1 MIKKDI
7 QLIILFISIILVILF
22 ITWYYST
29 YYILPFDDM
38 NGTVDVS
45 DKRRLLLKLTSLPKN
60 QLDLLEK
67 NNIYSNIYPCDG
79 RTECFTDMDL
89 DGSKYNKL
97 PQFLASLDK
106 EVEYPIRAKSIASID
121 EIPNNPYWDKN
132 QLKTIVHI
140 LNTDDYIR
148 NYLEQIGLFT
158 KIMDGDLVVKFHPVI
173 NFNMIDSLVMDTK
186 IQEALNSISY
196 NMVIDTMENNTVTT
210 SVTLE
215 KVNHKKHFSSPY
227 LVKNSN
233 NQINALIMPKVEPEK
248 MLKTKFNIT
257 LVIVLND
264 IKFKLI
270 SWQIKP

>member
-1 MIKKDI
+1 MIKKETTLLLFFI
-7 QLIILFISIILVILF
+7 IVILAILFVI
-22 ITWYYST
+22 WYYST

-38 NGTVDVS
+38 EGSVDVS
-45 DKRRLLLKLTSLPKN
+45 DKRRLLLKLSSVPKN
-60 QLDLLEK
+60 QLDLLER

-89 DGSKYNKL
+89 DGAKYDKL
-97 PQFLASLDK
+97 PEFLASLDK
-106 EVEYPIRAKSIASID
+106 EVEYPIRAKSIASVD

-140 LNTDDYIR
+140 LNTDDYLR
-148 NYLEQIGLFT
+148 NYLEQIGLFS
-158 KIMDGDLVVKFHPVI
+158 KLMDGDLVVKFYPVI

-196 NMVIDTMENNTVTT
+196 NMVIDTMENDKVINT
-210 SVTLE
+210 VTLE
-215 KVNHKKHFSSPY
+215 KVNHKKHFASPY

-233 NQINALIMPKVEPEK
+233 NQINALIMPKVKPEK
-248 MLKTKFNIT
+248 MLKCKFNIT
-257 LVIVLND
+257 LIIVLND

-270 SWQIKP
+270 SWIIKP